1 MGDSNTRLYNI
12 WGCMKQRCCNP
23 RNPRY
28 GRYGGRGIMVCDEW
42 LHSFEKFKEWSIS
55 NGYEDGLQIDRI
67 DNDGNYEPN
76 NCRWVTREKNIEYRV
91 ADYNRRVALRDAEN
105 EKWIANHE
113 NMLRKYIKK
122 YRQ

>member
-1 MGDSNTRLYNI
+1 
-12 WGCMKQRCCNP
+12 
-23 RNPRY
+23 
-28 GRYGGRGIMVCDEW
+28 MVCDEW
-42 LHSFEKFKEWSIS
+42 LHSFVKFKEWSIS